1 MKSRDELLNLSP
13 GELGSKLVELQSE
26 MENLQLQKATHQLTN
41 PLRIRTVRR
50 DIARVMTL
58 INEHKTGIR
67 KINVEKK

>member
-1 MKSRDELLNLSP
+1 MKSRDELLSLSP
-13 GELGSKLVELQSE
+13 DELVSKLVELRGE

-58 INEHKTGIR
+58 ISEHKTGIR
-67 KINVEKK
+67 NIKVEEK